1 MVRFLLVWV
10 SILVLSGCATSKD
23 VRISYSGLDF
33 YVPGEIVA
41 IGSAGGEDNFLGLK
55 YSPTPGKRFIAF
67 TKEGIYGTGGC
78 DYPAFFQ
85 QVLMESDTNDC
96 EQSAVESFRQVF
108 KVGHESGV
116 WSEGGYDVYFFPGD
130 QKVFVFLVLDDKT
143 VIKIDSD
150 FLDTEGMR
158 AVLADQI

>member
-1 MVRFLLVWV
+1 MARLLLVSV
-10 SILVLSGCATSKD
+10 FVLVLSGCATSSN

-33 YVPGEIVA
+33 YIPSEIVA
-41 IGSAGGEDNFLGLK
+41 IGSAGGEDNFLGFK
-55 YSPTPGKRFIAF
+55 YSPTPGERFIAF
-67 TKEGIYGTGGC
+67 TKEGVFGTGGC

-85 QVLMESDTNDC
+85 QVLMVSDTNDC

-108 KVGHESGV
+108 KVGSESGV
-116 WSEGGYDVYFFPGD
+116 WSEGEYDVYFFPGD

-150 FLDTEGMR
+150 FLDKEGMR
-158 AVLADQI
+158 SVLADQV